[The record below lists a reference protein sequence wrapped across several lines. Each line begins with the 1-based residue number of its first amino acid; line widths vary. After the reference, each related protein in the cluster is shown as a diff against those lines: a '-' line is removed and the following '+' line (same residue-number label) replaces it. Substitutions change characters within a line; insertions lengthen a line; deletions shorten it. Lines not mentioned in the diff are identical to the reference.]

1 MRRPR
6 MARRQDRPYDDDP
19 MDDTWVL
26 DRPAAA
32 GRGPTVN
39 SGRLW
44 AGALAT
50 AVVAALIGLVGV
62 LIVRAVLGI
71 SPRSGA
77 FSDSDAV
84 LLCVLAAAAALAA
97 TGLAQLLLISTPRPL
112 AYLGWIIGLVTTAAV
127 VLPFTGGASLSI
139 KVSTALIHLVIGTAI
154 ASLVSGAAAG
164 AVRRPPARRY

>member
-84 LLCVLAAAAALAA
+84 LLCVLAAAPDTRLAIA
-97 TGLAQLLLISTPRPL
+97 VPITRWINAVDTLIDSEAPPVN
-112 AYLGWIIGLVTTAAV
+112 GSTTAAV
-127 VLPFTGGASLSI
+127 VTSPMI
-139 KVSTALIHLVIGTAI
+139 QP
-154 ASLVSGAAAG
+154 
-164 AVRRPPARRY
+164 R